1 MAIVAQSV
9 SEKAQRPIVIGN
21 VAGAMEDAPDAM

>member
-1 MAIVAQSV
+1 MAIMAESV
-9 SEKAQRPIVIGN
+9 SEKGQRPLVIGN

>member
-1 MAIVAQSV
+1 MTINMPNNPDHG
-9 SEKAQRPIVIGN
+9 QRPLVIGN